1 MSEDQLLIQG
11 LINGDQQ
18 ALRKLMESYQH
29 YVYTVLSSM
38 LHPHEAAEAS
48 QDTFIKVY
56 KNIKR
61 FEQNSKLSTWI
72 YKIAYRTGLD
82 YIKKRRKHTSFDDV
96 DYDSRFGAEAHVDQ
110 QLDREDLNQSLDKL
124 LQQLKGD
131 EAAILRLFY
140 FDEMNIHEVSKIT
153 ALSVSNVKVK
163 LYRAR
168 KKMKELIEKDKS
180 YNFKEYIGQ

>member
-11 LINGDQQ
+11 LINQDQQ

-82 YIKKRRKHTSFDDV
+82 YIKKRRKYTSFDDV
-96 DYDSRFGAEAHVDQ
+96 DYDSRFGADANVND
-110 QLDREDLNQSLDKL
+110 QLDREDLNHSLDQL
-124 LQQLKGD
+124 LQKLKGD

-140 FDEMNIHEVSKIT
+140 FDEMNIHEVGKVT
-153 ALSVSNVKVK
+153 GLSVSNVKVK

-168 KKMKELIEKDKS
+168 KKMKELMEKDKS

>member
-1 MSEDQLLIQG
+1 MPEDQLLIQG
-11 LINGDQQ
+11 LINQDQQ

-96 DYDSRFGAEAHVDQ
+96 DYDSRFGAEAYVDQ